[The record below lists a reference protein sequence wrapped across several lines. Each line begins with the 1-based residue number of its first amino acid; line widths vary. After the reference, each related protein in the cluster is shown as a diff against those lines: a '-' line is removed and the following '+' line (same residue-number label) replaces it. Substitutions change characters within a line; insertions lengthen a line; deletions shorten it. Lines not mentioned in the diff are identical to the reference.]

1 MQAKNRAPTTEE
13 RTKLDSLKLGID
25 SIKSEWEAKGR
36 NAFLASL
43 QTNTKKR
50 RPRFLKADQSLADYV
65 KEDYSDEQKN
75 LSLGKLLD
83 D

>member
-1 MQAKNRAPTTEE
+1 MLFWRVCRPT
-13 RTKLDSLKLGID
+13 R
-25 SIKSEWEAKGR
+25 
-36 NAFLASL
+36 
-43 QTNTKKR
+43 KKR